1 MTNGSG
7 QTVSIW
13 METEMPASPPLATG
27 IHADVCIVG
36 AGIAGLTTAYC
47 LMREGK
53 SVIVLD
59 DGQPGGGMTQR
70 TTAHLSNAIDDGYA
84 EIERLH
90 GQSGSRLAAQ
100 SHGAAIDWIET
111 AVTRHNLDCDFLRVD
126 GYLFSPQGE
135 SPDVIDK
142 EWQAALRAGLEGIE
156 RLERLPV
163 KSFHTGPCIR
173 FPRQAQFH
181 PMKYL
186 AGLVRAIEQG
196 RGRLFS
202 GCHVTNVT
210 GGKQARI
217 ETSGGCLVTADAV
230 VIATNTPINDMVTI
244 HTKQAAYITYAI
256 GAKIPNGSVPQAL
269 YWDTLDPYHYVR
281 LQRRTLQ
288 NGSEEQILIVG
299 GEDHKTGQADDGDRR
314 HGRLVAWARERF
326 PMMETVEFRWS
337 GQVMEPVDGLAFI
350 GRNPGD
356 APNVYLA
363 TGDSGMGMTHGTI
376 AGMLIRDLIMGR
388 ECPWASLYDPSRKPI
403 RAAGEF
409 ARESLNF
416 VSQYA
421 DWMTGGD
428 VKQERDIPP
437 DSGAVIRE
445 GLTKLAVYRD
455 GQGTLHKCSAVC
467 PHLNCIVAWNH
478 TEKTWDCPCH
488 GSRFDRFG
496 KVFNGPANSDLSPVR
511 NKE

>member
-1 MTNGSG
+1 MKSGSG

-13 METEMPASPPLATG
+13 MSAEVPASPPLPTG
-27 IHADVCIVG
+27 AHADVCIVG

-53 SVIVLD
+53 SVVVLD

-70 TTAHLSNAIDDGYA
+70 TTAHLTNAIDDGYV

-90 GQSGSRLAAQ
+90 GQSGARLVAQ
-100 SHGAAIDWIET
+100 SHGAAIDWIEST
-111 AVTRHNLDCDFLRVD
+111 VGRHAIDCDFARAD

-135 SPDVIDK
+135 PPEVIDE
-142 EWQAALRAGLEGIE
+142 EWQAVLRAGLAGIE

-163 KSFHTGPCIR
+163 NSFQTGPCIR

-186 AGLVRAIEQG
+186 AGLVRAIGQG

-202 GCHVTNVT
+202 GCHVTGVT

-230 VIATNTPINDMVTI
+230 VVATNTPINDMVTI

-256 GAKIPNGSVPQAL
+256 GARIPSGSVAQAL

-281 LQRRTLQ
+281 LQRRPLQ
-288 NGSEEQILIVG
+288 EGGEEEMLIVG

-314 HGRLVAWARERF
+314 HGRLEAWARERF
-326 PMMETVEFRWS
+326 PMMEAVEFRWS
-337 GQVMEPVDGLAFI
+337 GQVMEPIDGLAFI

-356 APNVYLA
+356 ERNVYVA

-376 AGMLIRDLIMGR
+376 AGMLITDLIMGR

-428 VKQERDIPP
+428 VKTESDIPS
-437 DSGAVIRE
+437 DSGAVVRE

-455 GQGTLHKCSAVC
+455 QQGTLHKCSAVC

-488 GSRFDRFG
+488 GSRFDKFG
-496 KVFNGPANSDLSPVR
+496 KVINGPANDDLSPLR
-511 NKE
+511 ET